1 MLQKKFFFKKL
12 YEKWGLETCF
22 RPFFSFQGILCKKES
37 EVVCMLTWKDFDS
50 FAITYPV
57 EVACFKNFIFRK
69 TKILIS

>member
-12 YEKWGLETCF
+12 YEKCGLETCF

-57 EVACFKNFIFRK
+57 
-69 TKILIS
+69 